1 MNPSMNL
8 AGLSSSGLGL
18 LAGLSTAVLWT
29 FTAVCF
35 EASSRR
41 LGSLAVNVLRL
52 VVAAVLFTV
61 LSLVR
66 TGGLLPAA
74 LSQDAWFYL
83 GLSGLIGFVVGD
95 VLLFQAFMLIGARLS
110 MLIYASVPLMTAMCG
125 FVFLGE
131 SMSGRA
137 LAGMALTVAGIAIAV
152 GGKPSP
158 SKDGTGA
165 SARSRRTAGI
175 LMAFGGAA
183 GQAAGLLLGKRGA
196 IGLDSFAATQVRVL
210 AGLVGFLAVLVVAR
224 KVRVLRDR
232 LREAIAPSGTHA
244 SGDPQQLR
252 SLRRALLLMGLGALL
267 GPFLGVSLGLLST
280 QLLPAGTAATL
291 MSIVPVL
298 LIPVSALAFRER
310 IFLVEIAGAVL
321 AVSGVALLA
330 G

>member
-1 MNPSMNL
+1 MNL
-8 AGLSSSGLGL
+8 AGLSTSGLGV

-29 FTAVCF
+29 ATAVCF

-52 VVAAVLFTV
+52 AVAAMLFTA

-66 TGGLLPAA
+66 TGSLLPAG
-74 LSQDAWFYL
+74 LSQQAWFYL
-83 GLSGLIGFVVGD
+83 ALSGLVGFVMGD
-95 VLLFQAFMLIGARLS
+95 VPLFRAFMLIGARLS
-110 MLIYASVPLMTAMCG
+110 MLIYASVPLVTALCG
-125 FVFLGE
+125 FLFLGE

-152 GGKPSP
+152 GGKPGR
-158 SKDGTGA
+158 SKDGTGGE
-165 SARSRRTAGI
+165 ARSRRTTGI
-175 LMAFGGAA
+175 LMAFAGSA

-196 IGLDSFAATQVRVL
+196 IGLDSFAATEIRVL
-210 AGLVGFLAVLVVAR
+210 AGLLGFLVVLVAAGQAR
-224 KVRVLRDR
+224 ALRNL
-232 LREAIAPSGTHA
+232 LRNAIVPGGTA
-244 SGDPQQLR
+244 RDPLQLR
-252 SLRRALLLMGLGALL
+252 SLRRALLVLCLGALL

-310 IFLVEIAGAVL
+310 TSLVEIVGAFLAVGGVAVL
-321 AVSGVALLA
+321 AS
-330 G
+330 